1 MNKNQKILYL
11 MKENQK
17 LLQENKRLKEVST
30 EFQRKE
36 AKQTVDSMIQIYDLL
51 EKEYK
56 KLNYLKFIGM
66 KTKLQYKFMVCIL
79 KIRKLINI

>member
-36 AKQTVDSMIQIYDLL
+36 AKQTVDSMIQIYYLL
-51 EKEYK
+51 EYEYK